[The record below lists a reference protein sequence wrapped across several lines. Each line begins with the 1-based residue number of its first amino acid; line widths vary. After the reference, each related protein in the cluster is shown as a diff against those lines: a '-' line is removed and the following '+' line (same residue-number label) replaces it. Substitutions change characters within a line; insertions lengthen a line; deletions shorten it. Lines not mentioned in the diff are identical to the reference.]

1 MEITQQQALLT
12 DLLMLKLERTLTNSF
27 FQNGVSTFV
36 LNEDME
42 VISREN
48 SLRKL
53 EMCTEFNWNKANL
66 FFPTFH
72 RIVLRLRTNKIS
84 KLSKKYT

>member
-1 MEITQQQALLT
+1 MLNHQAT
-12 DLLMLKLERTLTNSF
+12 GTTHRSTNAEAGGNIGQFLFPEWSINF
-27 FQNGVSTFV
+27 A

-53 EMCTEFNWNKANL
+53 EMCTEFNWNKATL

-72 RIVLRLRTNKIS
+72 RIVLRLKTNKIS
-84 KLSKKYT
+84 KLSKKYI

>member
-1 MEITQQQALLT
+1 MEITKQQALLT
-12 DLLMLKLERTLTNSF
+12 DLQMLKLERTVANSF
-27 FQNGVSTFV
+27 FQNGVSTLV

-48 SLRKL
+48 SLREL
-53 EMCTEFNWNKANL
+53 EMCTEF

-72 RIVLRLRTNKIS
+72 RTVLRLKTNKIS
-84 KLSKKYT
+84 KLAKKYI

>member
-1 MEITQQQALLT
+1 MEITKQQALFT
-12 DLLMLKLERTLTNSF
+12 DLLMLKLERTVANSF

-48 SLRKL
+48 SLREL

-72 RIVLRLRTNKIS
+72 RTVLRLKTNKIS
-84 KLSKKYT
+84 KLSKKYI

>member
-1 MEITQQQALLT
+1 MEITKQQALLT
-12 DLLMLKLERTLTNSF
+12 DLLMLKLERALANSF

-53 EMCTEFNWNKANL
+53 EMCTELKWNKTNL
-66 FFPTFH
+66 FFSN
-72 RIVLRLRTNKIS
+72 IL
-84 KLSKKYT
+84 